1 MVDTNRRRRFAPFAG
16 ALLCFFLT
24 MITLFPPLDVGGG
37 SNSGS
42 LGPFLSFLPICFL
55 LMGFTMKEQHDRIQQ
70 RIQVLETALAAREEK
85 TTE

>member
-1 MVDTNRRRRFAPFAG
+1 MVDTNRRRRFAPFVG

-42 LGPFLSFLPICFL
+42 LTPFLSFLPICFL

-70 RIQVLETALAAREEK
+70 RIQVLETALAASEEK

>member
-1 MVDTNRRRRFAPFAG
+1 MVDTNRRRRIAPFVG
-16 ALLCFFLT
+16 ALFCFFLT
-24 MITLFPPLDVGGG
+24 MMTLGPLDVGGG

-42 LGPFLSFLPICFL
+42 LTPFLSFLPICFL

-70 RIQVLETALAAREEK
+70 RIQVLETALAASEEK

>member
-1 MVDTNRRRRFAPFAG
+1 MVDTNRRRRFAPFVG

-37 SNSGS
+37 RNSGS

-55 LMGFTMKEQHDRIQQ
+55 IMGFTMKEQHDRI
-70 RIQVLETALAAREEK
+70 RKLETALAARDEK
-85 TTE
+85 TAE